1 VRALVTNDDGFQS
14 PGLVVLAQAAGA
26 AGFEVVVAA
35 PHAES
40 SGTSAGLTVLA
51 EPGRSVAEEVAHPQ
65 LPGLKCYS
73 VAAHPAFIVLA
84 ALDGVFGDPPEV
96 VLSGVNRGVN
106 IGRAV
111 VHSGTVGA
119 ALTAGVNRLRALAAS
134 LEVTD
139 GDATPRWET
148 AAAVLPTALD
158 TLQQAPEGSVL
169 NVNVP
174 NLPPAELGEL
184 TRVSLSSSGAVQSR
198 LERTG
203 ESAELSEVVTTIVGD
218 RAEPGTDAYVLS
230 QGAPTITPIRAVS
243 EATDVQLPERITVSG
258 QR

>member
-1 VRALVTNDDGFQS
+1 VRALVTNDDGFES

-35 PHAES
+35 PHTES

-51 EPGRSVAEEVAHPQ
+51 EPGRSVAEETTHPE
-65 LPGLKCYS
+65 LPGVTCYT

-84 ALDGVFGDPPEV
+84 ALDGVFGDPPDV

-119 ALTAGVNRLRALAAS
+119 ALTAGVNKLRALAAS
-134 LEVTD
+134 LEVAD
-139 GDATPRWET
+139 RDSTPRWET

-158 TLQQAPEGSVL
+158 TLQQAPEGAVL

-174 NLPPAELGEL
+174 NLPPEQLGEL
-184 TRVSLSSSGAVQSR
+184 TRATLSSSGAVQSR
-198 LERTG
+198 LERTD
-203 ESAELSEVVTTIVGD
+203 ESAEPSEVVTTIVGD
-218 RAEPGTDAYVLS
+218 QAEPGTDAYVLA
-230 QGAPTITPIRAVS
+230 QGTPTITPIRAVS
-243 EATDVQLPERITVSG
+243 EAADVQLPERIVVSG
-258 QR
+258 RQ